1 MTQGSGDTSARDE
14 STKLVKSAQ
23 RVADILE
30 LVGASTEP
38 IGAGS
43 IASSLGLPRSSAYGL
58 LYTLQYKQFLER
70 DGSGRYS
77 LGSRLLALANS
88 SRQLFNIGRFARPP
102 MQQLA
107 RELQVTCN
115 LGVLDGH
122 NIVYVEKVQDY
133 SHPVRL
139 ETYVGAAMPAHA
151 TAMGKVLVAEM
162 NESDRQRWLEDH
174 SFTAMTA
181 RTRGSVEQFRRD
193 LDDYHLVQYAVDN
206 EEFSEGVTCVASGV
220 RDFSGQVVAAVSL
233 TEITSRLTAAGYSE
247 DALGAMIQKTASLIS
262 AHLGEAH

>member
-1 MTQGSGDTSARDE
+1 M
-14 STKLVKSAQ
+14 VKSAE

-30 LVGASTEP
+30 LVGASAEP

-43 IASSLGLPRSSAYGL
+43 IASSLELPRSSVYGL
-58 LYTLQYKQFLER
+58 LYTLQHKQLLER

-88 SRQLFNIGRFARPP
+88 SRQRFNIGRLARPP

-133 SHPVRL
+133 SQPVRL

-162 NESDRQRWLEDH
+162 SDTDRQKWLESH
-174 SFTAMTA
+174 EFTPMTA
-181 RTRGSVEQFRRD
+181 RTHGSVEQFRQD
-193 LDDYHLVQYAVDN
+193 LDRYEEVRYAVDH
-206 EEFSEGVTCVASGV
+206 EEFSEGVTCVASAV
-220 RDFSGQVVAAVSL
+220 RDFNDQVVAAVSL
-233 TEITSRLTAAGYSE
+233 TEITSRLTAAGYTE
-247 DALGAMIQKTASLIS
+247 ETLGAMIQDTAAAIS
-262 AHLGEAH
+262 ARLGRAT

>member
-1 MTQGSGDTSARDE
+1 MTQISGGAPNGDE
-14 STKLVKSAQ
+14 STKLVKSAE

-30 LVGASTEP
+30 LVGAAAEP

-43 IASSLGLPRSSAYGL
+43 IASSLELPRSSVYGL
-58 LYTLQYKQFLER
+58 LYTLQYKQLLER
-70 DGSGRYS
+70 DGAGRYS

-88 SRQLFNIGRFARPP
+88 SRRRFNIGRLARPP

-115 LGVLDGH
+115 LGVIDGH

-133 SHPVRL
+133 SQPVRL

-162 NESDRQRWLEDH
+162 NEADRQRWLENH
-174 SFTAMTA
+174 AFTAVTA
-181 RTRGSVEQFRRD
+181 RTRRSVEQFRRD
-193 LDDYHLVQYAVDN
+193 LDHYHQVQYAVDN
-206 EEFSEGVTCVASGV
+206 EEFSEGVTCVASAV

-233 TEITSRLTAAGYSE
+233 TEITSRLTAAGYTE
-247 DALGAMIQKTASLIS
+247 DALGVMIQKTAASIS
-262 AHLGEAH
+262 GHLGEAR